1 MIAKVSKSSAPVA
14 PRLYLIGETY
24 QDGKEGGGGALTT
37 NQRGLHP
44 QTVQVRVTKARA
56 SDPLGQR
63 ITVHRGEWQ
72 MMVTKMSKSAAPL
85 APRLHLFG
93 ETYRPKKAGG
103 GGALR
108 TNQRGLPPQTVQVR
122 VTKAHGSDPLGQR
135 IMVYRGG
142 KGDDERYNFK
152 QLSAFG
158 SSLVFNWGNVSI
170 RKGGGRPQDKS
181 ARPASPDRPGPS
193 CKGPWI
199 RSTRTTHHCPSGEMG
214 DDGHQHFKK
223 LSAGGAALVFS
234 WGDVPRLKGGGCAL
248 RTNQRGLPP
257 QTVQVRVAKARGSDP
272 LGQRITVHQG
282 NGR

>member
-1 MIAKVSKSSAPVA
+1 MFAWAQGGQSAEGPSYKGPCIRSTRTTHHCPSGGMADDGHQNVKKCSAFGAALAFIWRNVSP
-14 PRLYLIGETY
+14 
-24 QDGKEGGGGALTT
+24 KESGGGAPSG
-37 NQRGLHP
+37 RP
-44 QTVQVRVTKARA
+44 Q
-56 SDPLGQR
+56 D
-63 ITVHRGEWQ
+63 
-72 MMVTKMSKSAAPL
+72 KSA
-85 APRLHLFG
+85 
-93 ETYRPKKAGG
+93 RPASSDRPGPSYKGPWIRPTRTTHHGLSGG
-103 GGALR
+103 
-108 TNQRGLPPQTVQVR
+108 
-122 VTKAHGSDPLGQR
+122 
-135 IMVYRGG
+135 M
-142 KGDDERYNFK
+142 GDDERYNFK
-152 QLSAFG
+152 KLSAFG
-158 SSLVFNWGNVSI
+158 SSLVFNWGNVLI
-170 RKGGGRPQDKS
+170 RKGGGCPQDKS

-272 LGQRITVHQG
+272 LGQRITVHRG